1 MIGDVLG
8 EADGYGGVLLGVHA
22 IVESYGIAGILAT
35 NAQPVAG
42 GLVVGDVG
50 VAAQRRAVVEVVPE
64 HELVV
69 ALGAGGIHGV
79 AAPAVAV
86 GLDKLLAAVM
96 GGMQQVAEV
105 GPGERRVTAM
115 AWLAVLVGERL
126 VVAHVGQDVV
136 VALLRVHDV
145 PQILV
150 ARVASAVA
158 GVQKLGSLIG
168 VVEEPRALLGKVG
181 VQSDYCLLARRCFF
195 GASCAAELG
204 MGRAAPKGQ
213 GEADDGRHDA
223 EGCEQVPASLVC
235 CRVHP
240 LLLPC

>member
-64 HELVV
+64 HELV
-69 ALGAGGIHGV
+69 
-79 AAPAVAV
+79 APAVAV

-195 GASCAAELG
+195 GASCAAGLG
-204 MGRAAPKGQ
+204 MGRA
-213 GEADDGRHDA
+213 GR
-223 EGCEQVPASLVC
+223 G
-235 CRVHP
+235 R
-240 LLLPC
+240 

>member
-1 MIGDVLG
+1 
-8 EADGYGGVLLGVHA
+8 
-22 IVESYGIAGILAT
+22 
-35 NAQPVAG
+35 
-42 GLVVGDVG
+42 
-50 VAAQRRAVVEVVPE
+50 
-64 HELVV
+64 
-69 ALGAGGIHGV
+69 
-79 AAPAVAV
+79 
-86 GLDKLLAAVM
+86 M

-181 VQSDYCLLARRCFF
+181 VHRRDLLGGTPLLAAGAGQRCLG
-195 GASCAAELG
+195 GAPPQRERDGEHGGYDSQAH
-204 MGRAAPKGQ
+204 GQ
-213 GEADDGRHDA
+213 LREPRGF
-223 EGCEQVPASLVC
+223 
-235 CRVHP
+235 P
-240 LLLPC
+240 LLHLPLLSFLLQLLSPGTAFLVTRCCLPGCALL